1 MRGKRGMAVITRY
14 AKSGD
19 LHIAYQVMGRGPLD
33 LVVVPGFVSHLEVQ
47 QESPRCGHLYERLS
61 SFSRLIRFDKRG
73 TGLPDRVLAIPTL
86 EERMDDVQAVQGFA
100 GTVSTTSSRA
110 KCM

>member
-33 LVVVPGFVSHLEVQ
+33 LVVVPSL
-47 QESPRCGHLYERLS
+47 
-61 SFSRLIRFDKRG
+61 
-73 TGLPDRVLAIPTL
+73 
-86 EERMDDVQAVQGFA
+86 
-100 GTVSTTSSRA
+100 TSKFNRRA
-110 KCM
+110 PGVDICMSVYRHSVV